1 MTTQTDTLDAV
12 LAKAKLARAAIDD
25 ASLATRSALDAID
38 YAAETADGHEA
49 ALDALA
55 ELTSEF
61 ANHDV
66 DAIDAAIASLTAA
79 IDDIKESL

>member
-25 ASLATRSALDAID
+25 ANKATRSALDALY
-38 YAAETADGHEA
+38 YAAETADGDEA

-55 ELTSEF
+55 EVGSAL
-61 ANHDV
+61 ANRDV
-66 DAIDAAIASLTAA
+66 AAIDAAIASLTAA